1 MHVYACVCVCVCLVY
16 MYSRIKEGSMLIIC
30 MEASGHTLL
39 NKVNNAIDLEPT
51 DCWTTLE
58 TSLHN
63 IIVDGDTISS
73 NKLCMRYIM
82 SILV

>member
-1 MHVYACVCVCVCLVY
+1 MCMRMHVCVYVCVCVCVCLVY
-16 MYSRIKEGSMLIIC
+16 MYSRDLEEGSMLLIC

-58 TSLHN
+58 TY
-63 IIVDGDTISS
+63 V
-73 NKLCMRYIM
+73 
-82 SILV
+82 IL

>member
-1 MHVYACVCVCVCLVY
+1 MCMRMHVCVCVCVCLVY
-16 MYSRIKEGSMLIIC
+16 MYSRDLEEGSMLLTCIC

-58 TSLHN
+58 TY
-63 IIVDGDTISS
+63 II
-73 NKLCMRYIM
+73 L
-82 SILV
+82 